1 MLRKNVLIMT
11 DDYLENISSEIING
25 NAKVVA
31 KNYQINNVKLTMNY
45 NIGKELA
52 EAGKHYGEGIVKKYA
67 KELTR
72 KFGKGYTFTELTR
85 MYNFYILTQK
95 VGPVAQQLTWS
106 HYVKLLPL
114 KNVEEIKYYINIT
127 KRSNLSKRALAERI
141 RSNEY
146 GRLRT
151 ETKLK
156 LKEEKNKSIRNGTRY
171 NSNIV

>member
-156 LKEEKNKSIRNGTRY
+156 LKEEKNKSIRNGTQY

>member
-1 MLRKNVLIMT
+1 MIDN
-11 DDYLENISSEIING
+11 YLENIKNEIING
-25 NAKVVA
+25 NAKVIA

-67 KELTR
+67 KELTVE
-72 KFGKGYTFTELTR
+72 FGKGYTFTELTR

-127 KRSNLSKRALAERI
+127 KWSNLSKRALAERI

>member
-52 EAGKHYGEGIVKKYA
+52 ETGKHYGEGIVTKYA

-156 LKEEKNKSIRNGTRY
+156 LKEEKNKSIRNGTQY

>member
-1 MLRKNVLIMT
+1 MT
-11 DDYLENISSEIING
+11 DNYLENIRSEIING

-67 KELTR
+67 KELT
-72 KFGKGYTFTELTR
+72 KEFGKGYTFTELTR
-85 MYNFYILTQK
+85 MYNFYILVQK
-95 VGPVAQQLTWS
+95 VGPLAQQLIWS

>member
-52 EAGKHYGEGIVKKYA
+52 EAGKHYGEVIVKKYA

-156 LKEEKNKSIRNGTRY
+156 LKEEKNKSIRNGTQY

>member
-1 MLRKNVLIMT
+1 
-11 DDYLENISSEIING
+11 
-25 NAKVVA
+25 
-31 KNYQINNVKLTMNY
+31 
-45 NIGKELA
+45 
-52 EAGKHYGEGIVKKYA
+52 
-67 KELTR
+67 
-72 KFGKGYTFTELTR
+72 
-85 MYNFYILTQK
+85 MYNFYILAQK

-106 HYVKLLPL
+106 HYVKLLSL
-114 KNVEEIKYYINIT
+114 KNVEEIKYYINISI
-127 KRSNLSKRALAERI
+127 RDNLSKRALAERI

>member
-52 EAGKHYGEGIVKKYA
+52 ETGKHYGEGIVKKYA

-141 RSNEY
+141 RSNQY

-156 LKEEKNKSIRNGTRY
+156 LKEEKNKSIRNGTQY